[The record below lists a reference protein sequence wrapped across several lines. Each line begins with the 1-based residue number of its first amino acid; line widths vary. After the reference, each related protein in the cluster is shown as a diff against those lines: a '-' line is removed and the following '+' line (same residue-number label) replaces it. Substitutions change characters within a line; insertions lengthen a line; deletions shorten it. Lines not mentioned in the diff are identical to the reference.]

1 MTSTIIIME
10 NLRLLLY
17 ISDGLSV
24 DWLSNKLYISGNDRL
39 GVVDLSNGYHKELN
53 STTSAHYYFGGNIVV
68 DPTNRYNTMCMIMVY
83 CIVDQMPLLIVASL
97 EQVLNE
103 TDTALE

>member
-1 MTSTIIIME
+1 MTITIIIME
-10 NLRLLLY
+10 NLQLLLY
-17 ISDGLSV
+17 ISGGLSV

-53 STTSAHYYFGGNIVV
+53 STTSAYYFGGNIVV

-103 TDTALE
+103 IDTALE

>member
-1 MTSTIIIME
+1 MTITIIIME
-10 NLRLLLY
+10 NLQLLLY

-53 STTSAHYYFGGNIVV
+53 STTSAYYYWREHCCGSHQQVQYDV
-68 DPTNRYNTMCMIMVY
+68 YNNGILY
-83 CIVDQMPLLIVASL
+83 CRSDATLDSCL
-97 EQVLNE
+97 
-103 TDTALE
+103 T